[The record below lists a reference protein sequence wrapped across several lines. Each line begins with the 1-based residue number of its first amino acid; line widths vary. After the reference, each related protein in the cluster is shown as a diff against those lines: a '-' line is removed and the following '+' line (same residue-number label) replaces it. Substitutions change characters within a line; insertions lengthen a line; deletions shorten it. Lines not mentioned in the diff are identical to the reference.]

1 MNYFFLLYIKSF
13 SIICLG
19 DFMRFFMTFS
29 YDGTNFNG
37 YQKQP
42 RRRTV
47 QKDIEDVLKEIN
59 NNKSVTI
66 YSSGRTDAGVHA
78 INQKAHFD
86 LNIKITPDKL
96 IKGMNSLLP
105 SDIYVKKIEL
115 VSDDF
120 HARFNAIGKE
130 YIYILNIGEYNPIE
144 RNYVYQHCKKL
155 DVAAMER
162 GLKYLEGTHDFK
174 SFVKTD
180 EDIDDYVRTIS
191 QTLLCRD
198 KKDLNKLIITFVGT
212 GFLRYMVRNMVGL
225 LLEIGEGKKKPED
238 IIHIFDSRDRRVAGK
253 TAPACG
259 LYLRNVFY

>member
-1 MNYFFLLYIKSF
+1 
-13 SIICLG
+13 
-19 DFMRFFMTFS
+19 MTFS

-42 RRRTV
+42 RKRTV
-47 QKDIEDVLKEIN
+47 QKEIEDVLKEIN
-59 NNKSVTI
+59 DGKSVSI

-86 LNIKITPDKL
+86 MNIKITPDRL
-96 IKGMNSLLP
+96 IRGMNSLLP
-105 SDIYVKKIEL
+105 SDIYVKKIEN
-115 VSDDF
+115 VDDNF

-130 YIYILNIGEYNPIE
+130 YIYKINIGEYNPIE
-144 RNYVYQHCKKL
+144 RNYVYQYCKKL

-180 EDIDDYVRTIS
+180 EGINDYVRTIS
-191 QTLLCRD
+191 QAILSRD
-198 KKDLNKLIITFVGT
+198 AKDINKLVITFVGT

-225 LLEIGEGKKKPED
+225 IIEVGEGKRKPED
-238 IIHIFDSRDRRVAGK
+238 IINIFESKNRRVAGK
-253 TAPACG
+253 TAPSCG